1 MMNDL
6 LTKALIYESQG
17 LNNDALKIYNEILK
31 IQPENIEILKAVE
44 RIKYKPNQ
52 EMLNLFF
59 SKNKDDIDKFKRWLT
74 QI

>member
-1 MMNDL
+1 MNDL